1 MDAIMK
7 YAILCF
13 HSFDHTW
20 NRYTFTRE
28 FVNGG
33 RRGTGSG
40 NVHQKY
46 TRQSRS
52 KFSTISS
59 KSVGAISSERL
70 VSPWKMRKFVSSV
83 KEVTRNRHSAWLN
96 LRRACSRWKEKEDSS
111 YPRAMFKGC
120 ATPFYTSTIFSF
132 FGALL
137 EILIRLIKNR
147 CIIFFP
153 KTCFNNINNNQ

>member
-1 MDAIMK
+1 MLPFFRPHLKPIHVYARIRKWWSKKNRKWKRSPKIYEAI
-7 YAILCF
+7 AFQI
-13 HSFDHTW
+13 FDDFA
-20 NRYTFTRE
+20 YT
-28 FVNGG
+28 G
-33 RRGTGSG
+33 
-40 NVHQKY
+40 
-46 TRQSRS
+46 
-52 KFSTISS
+52 SS